1 MTILLNDVIQ
11 KSLYSLNQIGL
22 KPETIKDCY
31 LSSFDFIKNFYHT
44 NDLEEFNS
52 LINDKIMKL
61 IKNEFDEEKISRKI
75 YNQRIRALSILTE
88 TYLMGV
94 YEWKVTLIPKSWIV
108 TKFDETLNNH
118 LNSRVLSDRCLD
130 FERKVLFEFSY
141 YLVEKGVDS
150 PKDILPKYIID
161 FLRLKQISCKGSLD
175 KIGTAISKYLTYLFE
190 AGILSND
197 YRNITKVSIRKD
209 LKVKKTF
216 DQKDICILLNSIDRM
231 SILGKRDYAII
242 SLAYSTGL
250 RAGDII
256 KLELCDIDWKNK
268 KLSLVQGKTKFRLE
282 LPLSKEMLDIL
293 ADYILNGRPETSSN
307 KLFIRFLAPYKGF
320 KEGTALNNMIRRRLE
335 KIGVLRK
342 KGDGKT
348 IHGIRRMI
356 GTELI
361 KNKFSVDVVA
371 QVLGHQSIRPTKQY
385 ISLDLEGLKKCA
397 LSMSSLGNVK

>member
-31 LSSFDFIKNFYHT
+31 LSSFDFIKNFYHS

-52 LINDKIMKL
+52 LINDKIMEF
-61 IKNEFDEEKISRKI
+61 IQNQFDEEKISRKI

-94 YEWKVTLIPKSWIV
+94 YEWKVTLIPKSRLV
-108 TKFDETLNNH
+108 TIFDNTLNNH
-118 LNSRVLSDRCLD
+118 LNSRVLSERCLD

-141 YLVEKGVDS
+141 YLIEKGVDS
-150 PKDILPKYIID
+150 PKDIVPKYIID

-320 KEGTALNNMIRRRLE
+320 NEGTALNNMIRRRLE

-397 LSMSSLGNVK
+397 LSMSSLGDVK

>member
-118 LNSRVLSDRCLD
+118 LNSRVLSERCLD

>member
-31 LSSFDFIKNFYHT
+31 LSSFDFIKNFYHS

-52 LINDKIMKL
+52 LINDKIMEF
-61 IKNEFDEEKISRKI
+61 IQNQFDEEKISRKI

-94 YEWKVTLIPKSWIV
+94 YEWKVTLIPKSRLV
-108 TKFDETLNNH
+108 TIFDNTLNNH
-118 LNSRVLSDRCLD
+118 LNSRVLSERCLD

-141 YLVEKGVDS
+141 YLIEKGVDS
-150 PKDILPKYIID
+150 PKDIVPKYIID